1 LTQRITRYKSDLNN
15 ARLVCE
21 LDNVAKR
28 FKTLA
33 ADASKLNLL
42 QVQKQANAGAKV
54 AQNRITQ
61 IKQPGETE
69 YWEDCEV
76 GVGFQWYDKYTWE
89 VGGDYK
95 GSIFAVAKKVCKT
108 PALKLEMATDS
119 NFNKKIH
126 SEWIIFK
133 PSAETGIAQ
142 TVPFRVS
149 ATSILPADSIVSWR
163 VASQSCNYSG

>member
-21 LDNVAKR
+21 LDSVAKR

-42 QVQKQANAGAKV
+42 QVQKQANAGAEV

-61 IKQPGETE
+61 IKQPRQTE
-69 YWEDCEV
+69 YWEDCSA
-76 GVGFQWYDKYTWE
+76 GVGYQSYIKYTWE

-108 PALKLEMATDS
+108 PAIKVEMATDS
-119 NFNKKIH
+119 SYNNKIY

-142 TVPFRVS
+142 TVPFVVS
-149 ATSILPADSIVSWR
+149 ATSRLGPDQSVWGR
-163 VASQSCNYSG
+163 VASVSCNYSS